1 MSGACYRLNGDVPI
15 IWEDT
20 TVREQMDEKTKECC
34 IPGCRKPV
42 RPLPIV
48 IRGEEFYFCAED
60 EKIHLAKMR
69 PVKLP
74 PKRHRPR

>member
-1 MSGACYRLNGDVPI
+1 
-15 IWEDT
+15 
-20 TVREQMDEKTKECC
+20 MDEKTKECC

-60 EKIHLAKMR
+60 EKIHLARMR